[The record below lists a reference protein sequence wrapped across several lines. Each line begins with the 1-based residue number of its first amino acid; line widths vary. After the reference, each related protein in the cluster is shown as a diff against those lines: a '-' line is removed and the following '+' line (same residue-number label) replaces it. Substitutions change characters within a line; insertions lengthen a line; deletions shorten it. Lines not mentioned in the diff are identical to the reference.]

1 LILRRL
7 LFTALLALPL
17 AALAAGGEVPPRAET
32 ASNANSTLAYD
43 REYFEQYRPITA
55 LDMLRWIPGVADIVP
70 QDGSSSGSDQRG
82 FGSGGDQV
90 LLNGKRLSGK
100 SNDIAAALARIQAQE
115 VERVEVIRGTAS
127 GLDVRSEGL
136 LVNVILMQ
144 GARRSSGSW
153 QIHAG
158 DYAAAGVLPDG
169 LVSYS
174 SGFERFSYLASLEYG
189 PYNRADTELRDDL
202 FVPADPAGPV
212 ERIRRT
218 TPERQADLRFNTSGS
233 WQINASDELNLNGQ
247 VVDKDR
253 REEQSI
259 ERTVEGDFDSEEAID
274 VRTVEGTEWELGG
287 DLLSSFGA
295 GQLKIRAI
303 VTRDAEVE
311 EDIVSVVSVTPTDE
325 VLSTRI
331 STDRAQGETI
341 VRSSYLW
348 SPTVS
353 QRLEAGLEAAVNT
366 LDKRTSLFDELADG
380 SIVEVPLF
388 NASGSVEEE
397 RYEAFATHFWTLS
410 DATLLESALNVEWST
425 LQQQGADVGRKRS
438 FRFLKPRFDFRHDI
452 NTRDQLRVSLERIVS
467 QLDFDDFVVEFDRDN
482 DLIRGGNPDLEPE
495 KTWRTAVTYEH
506 RLRDDRGLL
515 SGRAFH
521 DVIDDHIG
529 RVLSPAGL
537 SAAGNIGD
545 ATRYGIELK
554 GSWRLELIGI
564 PGAVLD
570 VVYTWQET
578 ETTDP
583 FTLEQRRISDE
594 PRHDVDLKFRH
605 DIPSL
610 KLNYLFDYR
619 WRSKRYEYDV
629 DYIDTQ
635 TDDSPRMNLT
645 AQYQVTPGLLFFVQL
660 RSLAGIDRLTIRER
674 YDGTIAD
681 GNLDRVERRF
691 RSFRQEVIAGFRGQ
705 F

>member
-1 LILRRL
+1 MLRRFITAGL
-7 LFTALLALPL
+7 LGLPL
-17 AALAAGGEVPPRAET
+17 AVPAAGGEAPAGVEQDTSAD
-32 ASNANSTLAYD
+32 SSLVYG

-127 GLDVRSEGL
+127 GLDVRSDGL
-136 LVNVILMQ
+136 LVNVILRK

-158 DYAAAGVLPDG
+158 DYSAAGVLPDG

-174 SGFERFSYLASLEYG
+174 SGFERFSYLASLEFG
-189 PYNRADTELRDDL
+189 PFNRADTELRDDL
-202 FVPADPAGPV
+202 FVPVDPAEPV

-218 TPERQADLRFNTSGS
+218 IPDRQANLRFNASGS
-233 WQINASDELNLNGQ
+233 WQINAIDELNLNGQ
-247 VVDKDR
+247 IVETDR

-259 ERTVEGDFDSEEAID
+259 ERSVEGDFATDEAVD

-287 DLLSSFGA
+287 DLLSSLGA

-303 VTRDAEVE
+303 VTRDDEIE
-311 EDIVSVVSVTPTDE
+311 EDIVSVVSVTPTDD
-325 VLSTRI
+325 VLRTRI
-331 STDRAQGETI
+331 STDKAEGETI

-348 SPTVS
+348 STTAS

-380 SIVEVPLF
+380 STVEVPLF
-388 NASGSVEEE
+388 NASGSVEEK

-410 DATLLESALNVEWST
+410 GATLLESALNVEWST
-425 LQQQGADVGRKRS
+425 LQQQGADVGRERS

-452 NTRDQLRVSLERIVS
+452 NARDQLRVSLERIVS

-495 KTWRTAVTYEH
+495 KTWRTAITYEH

-515 SGRAFH
+515 SGRVFH
-521 DVIDDHIG
+521 DDIDDHIG

-545 ATRYGIELK
+545 ATRYGVELK

-564 PGAVLD
+564 PGAVVD

-605 DIPSL
+605 DIPAL

-645 AQYQVTPGLLFFVQL
+645 AQYQLTPGLLFFVQL

-681 GNLDRVERRF
+681 GDLERVERRF
-691 RSFRQEVIAGFRGQ
+691 RSFNQEVIAGFRGQ